1 MSLVLGDQHLFV
13 LAFFMSFWKNFFSDF
28 QLIFQSGCLVF
39 YHWVVWAFIYVQHKL
54 LTDHIICKYFL
65 PSVGCLFILSVVSSV
80 LQKLLSLI
88 RSHLFILFYCLV
100 FFFFFALGQIQKTF
114 LQFRSKSSPMVSGFI
129 FRSLN
134 HFEFIFTYGMWQ
146 CSNFIVFH
154 VAIQHFHHHLLKR
167 LSFFHVC
174 SRLIYGKLTVN
185 AWDYF
190 WALLSF
196 PLIFVP
202 LCQYCTVLI
211 TVVWNIVWR
220 L

>member
-1 MSLVLGDQHLFV
+1 MHIVFPNTFWGSWSRYSRIILELCHHMSETSPL
-13 LAFFMSFWKNFFSDF
+13 
-28 QLIFQSGCLVF
+28 
-39 YHWVVWAFIYVQHKL
+39 
-54 LTDHIICKYFL
+54 
-65 PSVGCLFILSVVSSV
+65 
-80 LQKLLSLI
+80 
-88 RSHLFILFYCLV
+88 
-100 FFFFFALGQIQKTF
+100 QIQKTF
-114 LQFRSKSSPMVSGFI
+114 IQFRSKISPMVSGFI

-134 HFEFIFTYGMWQ
+134 HFEFIFTCGMWQ
-146 CSNFIVFH
+146 CSNFVVFH
-154 VAIQHFHHHLLKR
+154 VAMQHFHHYLLKR
-167 LSFFHVC
+167 LCFLHVC

-211 TVVWNIVWR
+211 TVVLNIVWR